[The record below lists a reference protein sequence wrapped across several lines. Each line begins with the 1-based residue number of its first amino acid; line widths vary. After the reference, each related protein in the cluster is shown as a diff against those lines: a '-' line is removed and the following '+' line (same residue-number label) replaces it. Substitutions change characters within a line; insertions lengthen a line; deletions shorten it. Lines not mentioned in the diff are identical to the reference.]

1 MSDPRQ
7 DSIVMQ
13 NAMARSLEIELY
25 RAARENRDVDVK
37 ATLELA
43 KTLALVLRNPSLD
56 EHQVKLLKGK

>member
-56 EHQVKLLKGK
+56 EHQTKLLKGK

>member
-1 MSDPRQ
+1 MSDPRK

-25 RAARENRDVDVK
+25 RAARESRDVDVK

-43 KTLALVLRNPSLD
+43 KTLALVLRNPNLD
-56 EHQVKLLKGK
+56 EHQTKLLKGK

>member
-25 RAARENRDVDVK
+25 RAARKNRDVDVK

-43 KTLALVLRNPSLD
+43 KTLALVLRNPNLA
-56 EHQVKLLKGK
+56 EHQTKLLKGK